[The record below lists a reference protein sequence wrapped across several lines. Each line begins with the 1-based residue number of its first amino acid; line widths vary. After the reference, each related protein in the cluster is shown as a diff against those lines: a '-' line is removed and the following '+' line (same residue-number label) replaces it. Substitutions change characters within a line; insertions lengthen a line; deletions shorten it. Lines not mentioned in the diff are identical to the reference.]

1 MIARL
6 TGTVHPLD
14 SDRVLVDV
22 SGVGYEVFVPSSSFV
37 ALPGE
42 GATAT
47 LEIHTHVREDAL
59 TLFGFATREEK
70 SMFLKLLTVSGIGPK
85 VALAVLSGVGTREL
99 AGTIAR
105 GDVRRLTQIPHVGKK
120 IAERIVL
127 ELKDK
132 VGNVVELDAVRGAG
146 KSAPVPVATKLS
158 GPQDEALSALL
169 NLGYKRAEAEA
180 ALAEV
185 PAGLTEVTDLVRAAL
200 KALAT
205 RLAR

>member
-14 SDRVLVDV
+14 TDRVLVDV
-22 SGVGYEVFVPSSSFV
+22 AGVGYEVFVPASSFV

-42 GATAT
+42 GAAAT
-47 LEIHTHVREDAL
+47 LEIHTHVREDAF
-59 TLFGFATREEK
+59 TLFGFTTREEK
-70 SMFLKLLTVSGIGPK
+70 AMFLKLLTVSGIGPK
-85 VALAVLSGVGTREL
+85 VALSVLSGVGTREL

-105 GDVRRLTQIPHVGKK
+105 GDVKRLTQIPHVGKK

-132 VGNVVELDAVRGAG
+132 VGNVVELDAARGTG
-146 KSAPVPVATKLS
+146 KLAALPLATKLA
-158 GPQDEALSALL
+158 GPQEEALSALM

-180 ALAEV
+180 ALADV
-185 PAGLTEVTDLVRAAL
+185 PVGVTEVTDIVRAAL

>member
-14 SDRVLVDV
+14 TDRVLVDV
-22 SGVGYEVFVPSSSFV
+22 AGVGYEVFVPASSFV

-42 GATAT
+42 GTTAT

-70 SMFLKLLTVSGIGPK
+70 SLFLKLLTVSGIGPK
-85 VALAVLSGVGTREL
+85 VALSVLSGVGTREL

-105 GDVRRLTQIPHVGKK
+105 GDVKRLTQIPHVGKK

-132 VGNVVELDAVRGAG
+132 VGNVVELDAARG
-146 KSAPVPVATKLS
+146 KSAPVPVATKLA

-185 PAGLTEVTDLVRAAL
+185 PPGVAEVTDIVRAAL
-200 KALAT
+200 KALSK